1 MESQDGSNTK
11 IPEKIPPSENLPNQE
26 NSEKSPLKIEPAPS
40 TDPIPETDQKILGK
54 KVKRNE
60 NKKINRELCSI
71 CRDGGN
77 LLLCDN
83 CPRSFHI
90 ECLKIKEENIPEGK
104 WYCPMCAPKIQKK
117 LEKNQNMSNIPEDKE
132 KERKRLIKNEK
143 RRLWRLKKKEQLEA
157 LKNSQKNN
165 NPILVNKDG
174 NTLIDS
180 FLNGNKTTS
189 HHTYLDYINKMDKL
203 PFSNSKICINI
214 TYSALSEE
222 DHPNKT
228 LSLPLLFPIP
238 NDILVNSNKKLNSL
252 ENALNKNLSLK
263 KILEEKKDNI
273 NNINTINNVNNIN
286 IINENNEK
294 NKNDENKNQIINKI
308 DIDLDLDNNIP
319 LDETEETKK
328 ILKMHNSVNA
338 LNSIIKEKKDLI
350 KYNIILR
357 DYWDVI
363 LQKKSSSTYNNKHII
378 KYPIDDK
385 ELYSFPDLYGL
396 EEKYFNKTEGILYPY
411 FNGKLFTRIINIYDF
426 LLTFSSKLYLSK
438 FSLEELYAALKLSET
453 YTDSEIIL
461 LSSIHISLIYLLMN
475 DFSTMQL
482 NDIYNNGDIETMLL
496 KILIDNNINDI
507 KNLYTFI
514 YLTWPELIRLIFFS
528 YTFNKN
534 HYMTDEIKTNLN
546 EKLGKVKD
554 IISYNTVLNFEDKM
568 LILENL
574 ILLCYETGFIRDA
587 IKEAQED
594 RNEIKRREKEL
605 EEDLKEIETKKKGL
619 ERQEQFTQPQAKID
633 EINKKLSTL
642 SEDNSNMTRQELAK
656 LRKKLEHEKNEFK
669 TVIRQLN
676 NANNQRDDILNKI
689 EKTKNEI
696 FDIPMVGK
704 KCIGYDGRGYKY
716 YYFPWV
722 MNKFFIRVNIKDNKD
737 NNSSEKYEW
746 RILEKEE
753 NIKELIDKL
762 SEKGFHES
770 VLKKKMTSICNKRM
784 GYKNNRNNNNNN
796 DQNNNQD
803 STNPL
808 SLEDIFKNKVLKYEN
823 IKNPLRY
830 QKNTKINLI
839 TTKTN
844 QYELIYDKLCNIED
858 IITNYLGHDGK
869 QWESF
874 KNRSNI
880 KAWITYINDIK
891 QYVNF
896 LLFLNDRVKN
906 PYKLEEKTFAP
917 LGLISKPNKKIIED
931 DNEDEV
937 KQNTNKD
944 EAIENPI
951 DNEGKINPSY
961 VNKKLQFGNKIR
973 LWSKDF
979 EAYNL
984 EYIYIEYL
992 NSVNSFPMLHICIDM
1007 FEIVLNDLSKRREY
1021 FKKRNEELSGDANKN
1036 AYDKKELKIYLEE
1049 NDSSYNNNNNSG
1061 RPGLRKTLQRKKKM
1075 IDWNDK
1081 CMACGE
1087 YGDLMCCEDCPN
1099 VIHLSCTK
1107 LTKVP
1112 DVWRC
1117 DECLFKLSNRRI
1129 TRNSY
1134 AKPY

>member
-1 MESQDGSNTK
+1 M
-11 IPEKIPPSENLPNQE
+11 
-26 NSEKSPLKIEPAPS
+26 
-40 TDPIPETDQKILGK
+40 
-54 KVKRNE
+54 
-60 NKKINRELCSI
+60 CSI

-117 LEKNQNMSNIPEDKE
+117 LEKNQSNIPEDKE

-157 LKNSQKNN
+157 LKNSQTN
-165 NPILVNKDG
+165 NPILVNKNG

-180 FLNGNKTTS
+180 FLTGNKSNS

-214 TYSALSEE
+214 TYSALNEE

-238 NDILVNSNKKLNSL
+238 NDILINSSKKINSL
-252 ENALNKNLSLK
+252 QNALNKKASIQKLLNH
-263 KILEEKKDNI
+263 I
-273 NNINTINNVNNIN
+273 NV
-286 IINENNEK
+286 NENN
-294 NKNDENKNQIINKI
+294 NKDKENNNQIIIKEELN
-308 DIDLDLDNNIP
+308 LDNNIP
-319 LDETEETKK
+319 LDENEETKN

-338 LNSIIKEKKDLI
+338 LNSIIKDKKDLI
-350 KYNIILR
+350 KYNIVLR

-363 LQKKSSSTYNNKHII
+363 LQKKSSATYNNKHII

-396 EEKYFNKTEGILYPY
+396 EEKYFNKIEGIKYPY
-411 FNGKLFTRIINIYDF
+411 FNGRLFTRLINIYDF

-438 FSLEELYAALKLSET
+438 FSLEELYATLKLSEN
-453 YTDSEIIL
+453 YKDGEIIL

-475 DFSTMQL
+475 DFSNLQL
-482 NDIYNNGDIETMLL
+482 SDINNNGDIELLLL
-496 KILIDNNINDI
+496 KVLIDNNKNDI
-507 KNLYTFI
+507 KSLYSFI
-514 YLTWPELIRLIFFS
+514 YLTWPEIIKLIFFS

-534 HYMTDEIKTNLN
+534 HYLSEETQKSII

-554 IISYNTVLNFEDKM
+554 IISYNSVLNFEDKM
-568 LILENL
+568 VILENL
-574 ILLCYETGFIRDA
+574 ILLCYETSFIREA

-594 RNEIKRREKEL
+594 RNEIKKREKEL
-605 EEDLKEIETKKKGL
+605 EENLKEIETKKKGL
-619 ERQEQFTQPQAKID
+619 ERQEQFTQPQMKIE

-642 SEDNSNMTRQELAK
+642 SEDNSNLTRQELAK
-656 LRKKLEHEKNEFK
+656 LRKKMENEKNEFK
-669 TVIRQLN
+669 AVIRQLN
-676 NANNQRDDILNKI
+676 NANNQKEDILNKI

-696 FDIPMVGK
+696 FDVPMVGK
-704 KCIGYDGRGYKY
+704 KCIGFDGRGYKY

-722 MNKFFIRVNIKDNKD
+722 MNKFFIRVNMKAHKD

-746 RILEKEE
+746 RVIENEE

-762 SEKGFHES
+762 SEKGVHES

-784 GYKNNRNNNNNN
+784 GYKNNRYNSNNNN
-796 DQNNNQD
+796 DQNVND
-803 STNPL
+803 SSNPI
-808 SLEDIFKNKVLKYEN
+808 SLEEIFKNKVLKYEN

-830 QKNTKINLI
+830 QKNSKIGLI
-839 TTKTN
+839 TSKTN

-858 IITNYLGHDGK
+858 IITNYLSHDGK
-869 QWESF
+869 QWESYI
-874 KNRSNI
+874 NRTNI

-906 PYKLEEKTFAP
+906 PYKLEEKNIAP
-917 LGLISKPNKKIIED
+917 IGIANKPHKKIIED
-931 DNEDEV
+931 DNEEEMPENKNKSLD
-937 KQNTNKD
+937 QN
-944 EAIENPI
+944 I
-951 DNEGKINPSY
+951 INNDGNLDPSFI
-961 VNKKLQFGNKIR
+961 NNNLQFGNKIR
-973 LWSKDF
+973 LWSKEF
-979 EAYNL
+979 EFYNL
-984 EYIYIEYL
+984 EDIYIEYL

-1021 FKKRNEELSGDANKN
+1021 FKKRNEELGDSNKN
-1036 AYDKKELKIYLEE
+1036 NNDKSDKKDLKIYLEE
-1049 NDSSYNNNNNSG
+1049 NDSSYHNPG
-1061 RPGLRKTLQRKKKM
+1061 RPGLRKTLQKKKKM

-1081 CMACGE
+1081 CMVCGE

-1099 VIHLSCTK
+1099 VVHLSCTK
-1107 LTKVP
+1107 LNKVP
-1112 DVWRC
+1112 DIWRC
-1117 DECLFKLSNRRI
+1117 DDCLFKLSNRRI